1 MSSEDI
7 QKIKALI
14 KEQDETIEAKE
25 VKIEEL
31 DKLVKDLKQKLIY

>member
-1 MSSEDI
+1 LSSEDI